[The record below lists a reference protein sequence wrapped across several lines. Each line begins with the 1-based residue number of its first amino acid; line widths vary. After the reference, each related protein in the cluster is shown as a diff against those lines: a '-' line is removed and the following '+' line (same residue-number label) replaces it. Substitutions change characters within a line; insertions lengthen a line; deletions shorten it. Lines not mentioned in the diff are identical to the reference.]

1 MRVKTYEKTANSG
14 LNDLLRPEDA
24 RRLRAQAWRHVRRI
38 NTRVARETHQKMK
51 AREQALPAAPE

>member
-1 MRVKTYEKTANSG
+1 MRAKIYEKTANAG

-38 NTRVARETHQKMK
+38 NPRVAREMHSKMR
-51 AREQALPAAPE
+51 AREALPAASE